1 MNVTSR
7 AALLCIALLLV
18 ACDGGRGTSQNNL
31 PAAQTR
37 DGIFVDTPVGALDYS
52 SASYSGQTHADG
64 GFTYKER
71 EELTFKVGCVVLGR
85 SVGKPVITP
94 FDLVAGAN
102 INTPVTQNPSA
113 LTNIARFLASLD
125 ADSDWRNGISIPD
138 AVRTYAA
145 NCNNAQNLRF
155 DVAIDAFGAPNGPAQ
170 QFVMAATG
178 HDLATVATAQQELQ
192 ITANQIIANG
202 VPNRLPS
209 ANAGSAQTADA
220 AEAVSLSGSG
230 TDPDGSIVAYE
241 WTQISGAPVILNNA
255 SSATPTFTAPSTSQT
270 QALNFSLVV
279 TDNDGGRS
287 QPSPVVI
294 HVNAAAA
301 SENHAP
307 IVSAGSAQTVTGGDN
322 VSLSGTATDS
332 DGTVVSLQW
341 TQVGNN
347 PSPVTLTHANTTNA
361 QFVAPE
367 VSQQTL
373 YTFRLTA
380 TDNQGAMSSSD
391 VVITVN
397 KKPGQPVNQPPVAN
411 AGLDQSV
418 NPGNMVTLSGSGTDP
433 EGQTLSYSWDQI
445 GTPAVQLSN
454 ANTATAQFVAPQ
466 VDSTTTLQFRL
477 TVRDPQGLS
486 SSDTVN
492 VTVQPGPPAV
502 PPISIADASA
512 MLSAGIIHFAV
523 TLPAASSQTIT
534 VSYATQ
540 DGSAHAGVDYTAT
553 SGILSFAAGET
564 SKTISVSLLQ
574 HTTKGPDKN
583 FLVQLSAP
591 VNATLADSQAIGT
604 IIDDN
609 PTVACAPG
617 KLCAGAAKRSIAPAK
632 KFIDGVQ
639 EERLPGISVLQQFHL
654 GGYGFGPFEFS
665 KLLSTITSGAFSD
678 RSCFPGTDTCV
689 SEDRARHAYYCRDY
703 ASDDCSVEL
712 RDQTW
717 VRAFYLSQPASNGS
731 NTQLMFVTIDAIGA
745 GNLIQDGMKAAIT
758 AATGVPAD
766 LIVIGQTHSHAS
778 ADLQGLWGGVPDEWV
793 RNTLYTMAAQAAKAA
808 KDSALPAKLT
818 YATGEDAAFANYRR
832 PRVDLNAHT
841 DPNLSVLQARDDHD
855 NILGTIVQYAAH
867 PTTIGGD
874 SNGANGR
881 IVHPDYVLG
890 LEDAVESASGGA
902 TTLYY
907 NGPIADASPGGDT
920 VGTNDYERVRSRGQ
934 CLAQSALAL
943 LNAQSPIC
951 SFSKLKRNTVRK
963 TDLDPTLTIAQKT
976 ATLPVTN
983 PLFLALGASGQI
995 SRYYDFSTIPLTDV
1009 PVVGAQLAV
1018 QQRNLPQVATTAST
1032 LVSRITIGGAAN
1044 GLEIVTIPGEGT
1056 NTYGQYIRG
1065 LTSNKNMMLLG
1076 LTHNSFGYIIP
1087 EDEFS
1092 YLDAS
1097 GSAGFVL
1104 PFTGYE
1110 EFVSLGPLTAPL
1122 LRLEAYN
1129 PLFNLSATDPRNIPP
1144 SLAACADNPAS
1155 SACIVWREL
1164 LQLDYIQRSYAETCR
1179 SNLAANV
1186 PGDARAQAEAF
1197 CGLLDPKTPLYQPC
1211 VDAGLP
1217 DAVCNTLGVAA
1228 GTTPPGG
1235 SSSPYGDGALGA
1247 LSQFMA
1253 DLNSMIAAM
1262 LSGDSEGTSMA
1273 LSNTLGNLNQNAST
1287 LLAAGFPGVLGLGR
1301 DPQIVLAN
1309 AVAAKRDAAPVI
1321 LTGAQLPALSVRA
1334 AAGTPYPYPS
1344 GANITGQSDETG
1356 RLSAFDPLRDPL
1368 HLGEVR
1374 DAHNGIIL
1382 YPSADDSHAPMG
1394 IPVERLA
1401 AYKWN
1406 GSSFVEIPMQADQKF
1421 PFFLAN
1427 AGSSFSVYSGTD
1439 EELTY
1444 QWDKERWSNADPA
1457 DPVAHFASTTQDP
1470 VSGFDDDDEIA
1481 FMYSDAGAQALTL
1494 ALPSDPNLDA
1504 TYGLQ
1509 EVILV
1514 DPLNKDPL
1522 KTKFVYIG
1530 VKKSGAT
1537 NQWYGQSHYVSYTR
1551 DENADQW
1558 IDRNFFRDEDSL
1570 KLGTSNTNYGPNHH
1584 GKVAPG
1590 DGYYGNPSAC
1600 TGTGADRLCDSTDRF
1615 ARDGVTVTTDQ
1626 YVWRATGRW
1635 MVREISVVDPDHPG
1649 LYGPDLIDRW
1659 KGRAFQQSPDSVV
1672 SLVGFED
1679 EQVNWEAN
1687 STLLGERCGPV
1698 RCMRE
1703 VWGADSGTN
1712 VTKTET
1718 FYRGNVTYRYH
1729 VRVHPIPPD
1738 GLYTSWDY
1746 NRGAMVPTAAEAQQG
1761 IQGGRY
1767 YTLLRPQG
1775 VPIDGVNDDVG
1786 QIDNVFGQP
1795 AFFDFPDP
1803 TFNLP
1808 LAFDSW
1814 EQVSGKGHNGSLVY
1828 TFELKG
1834 ATSVANPL
1842 VVPYYRDDACLD
1854 DGTGDDPV
1862 QRPYPGDSTTDAR
1875 VRASYAAMA
1884 HKPYEQLTCAD
1895 RQGAYGEH
1903 GIHYLVTHDSDN
1915 AFLLGKPIDEVDGQQ
1930 WQFMVPTATPQ
1941 NVAEPYAN
1949 NVRIPLVPIVITRP
1963 GIPALAGGAT
1973 QGGVLNYLA
1982 GVGTRIQNLLGA
1994 LASMSA
2000 DEILKVGQQALN
2012 YVLTGLDSLLYTSG
2026 AGSVSHLVG
2035 NVLGGDGSLTG
2046 ILGGVVDN
2054 LTHVLLGTPA
2064 GSKVR
2069 VGVGVVDMTPD
2080 VGYCA
2085 GQYCDYTDITDGL
2098 AGGDIDPY
2106 LTHKLKKTSY
2116 GVQSRLTARAI
2127 VIEGSNGKK
2136 VALLKSDNYVA
2147 QDLLIRR
2154 VGQILDEGSSGI
2166 GYEQI
2171 LYHVAHNHSAA
2182 YSSSPAV
2189 GLAVFQDAFDPRFFE
2204 NQARRLAAAIE
2215 IAAANLQP
2223 ARMGATVI
2231 KHRIYKGNIVRTADA
2246 DDGTP
2251 AGYPL
2256 EYNDHGLTLIRFD
2269 AVDANGN
2276 FSKPIATWI
2285 NWGEHPESLDGYN
2298 LHSADYLAPLER
2310 WVERETGA
2318 PLVFSQGD
2326 VGSAESSGNTDQRNA
2341 DDGTVCGTRSDASHC
2356 PFGQGVLRD
2365 WAHKGYAQTER
2376 NARFLADDVVKAW
2389 SKIGSGAADVVIPL
2403 TRDFPVDYLNNWVP
2417 GPLSHPYPS
2426 ISNCR
2431 TQTTVQGDLGI
2442 PAAGLPDCARRNTAE
2457 DLDGG
2462 AVSGPLFDGWK
2473 EITNVTQGGMIYALL
2488 RAEGV
2493 PVPENYDVPAF
2504 SAVEENL
2511 RLKLQTFR
2519 LGEILLASCACEA
2532 QNDLVLNIKS
2542 RLNAQ
2547 RGDIYDGF
2555 DWACLMPQYS
2565 GDAKYVAACE
2575 TQKKYFDPTDPLNAT
2590 LIPGT
2595 AVGKNNT
2602 ALIAHM
2608 RAQVHNDAR
2617 GWDAAQ
2623 NIALANAE
2631 SADNNKIWGNFTK
2644 EEIQDLGI
2652 ADGYKLPVAVGHAG
2666 DYNGYTVSYREYMNR
2681 DSYRK
2686 ALTSYGPHTGDYMA
2700 TRLVRMAAQLKGG
2713 PDFVPEAHD
2722 VVAQADELRQ
2732 QALAVVLGQATSAAY
2747 DGFHAAL
2754 SDDMGP
2760 VAALNQPQDITRFAA
2775 ATFSWRGGTTAQD
2788 NPVVTVE
2795 RCSLYPQ
2802 PCTLDAQWAKFADMT
2817 GEVQTRV
2824 AWPQGVPGVVAAYT
2838 GTYEWK
2844 WTANFEAY
2852 SAFPARLGSTPE
2864 GQYRFRVSGLVRK
2877 NRAPSA
2883 YGLVSASFRVQPWSS
2898 ADGVTATHSG
2908 NGVSFSA
2915 ASRSVTYPRSYSGS
2929 SFPFVAVTGDA
2940 AICNT
2945 CSFRPWAA
2953 VGQLAARGDIVVLR
2967 SGVVQTKRAAQCQ
2980 IGTGVSCTADLSGL
2994 ILANGDQLQARIYDQ
3009 DGNYRYAV
3017 VQ

>member
-1 MNVTSR
+1 MNVISR
-7 AALLCIALLLV
+7 AALLCIALLLA
-18 ACDGGRGTSQNNL
+18 ACDGGKGAPNPSSGARTLN
-31 PAAQTR
+31 
-37 DGIFVDTPVGALDYS
+37 GIFVDSPVRGLDYAAS
-52 SASYSGQTHADG
+52 SYSGQTQDDG

-71 EELTFKVGCVVLGR
+71 EEMTFKVGCIVLGR
-85 SVGKPVITP
+85 SIGKAVITP
-94 FDLVAGAN
+94 FDLVPGAAL
-102 INTPVTQNPSA
+102 NTPVTQNPPA

-125 ADSDWRNGISIPD
+125 EDGDWRNGITIPES
-138 AVRTYAA
+138 VRTYAA
-145 NCNNAQNLRF
+145 NCNAQANLRF
-155 DVAIDAFGAPNGPAQ
+155 DVPIDVFGAPNSPAQ

-178 HDLATVATAQQELQ
+178 RGLVTVITAQQELQ
-192 ITANQIIANG
+192 TTANQIIANG

-209 ANAGSAQTADA
+209 ANAGSAQTVGA
-220 AEAVSLSGSG
+220 AAVVSLSGSG

-241 WTQISGAPVILNNA
+241 WTQISGAPVTLSNA
-255 SSATPTFTAPSTSQT
+255 SSAAPTFTAPSSSQA
-270 QALNFSLVV
+270 QALKFALVV
-279 TDNDGGRS
+279 TDSDGGRS
-287 QPSPVVI
+287 QPARVTINVR
-294 HVNAAAA
+294 AATG
-301 SENHAP
+301 SGNQAP
-307 IVSAGSAQTVTGGDN
+307 LVSAGSPQTVTSGDVVN
-322 VSLSGTATDS
+322 LSGTATDP
-332 DGTVVSLQW
+332 DGSIASLLW
-341 TQVGNN
+341 TQVDNQ
-347 PSPVTLTHANTTNA
+347 SPVTLANANTAHA
-361 QFVAPE
+361 QFLAPNVA
-367 VSQQTL
+367 QQTA

-380 TDNQGAMSSSD
+380 TDNQGATSSSD

-397 KKPGQPVNQPPVAN
+397 RKPDQPVNQPPTAN
-411 AGLDQSV
+411 AGLDQIV
-418 NPGNMVTLSGSGTDP
+418 NAGALVSLSGSGSDP
-433 EGQTLSYSWDQI
+433 EGRPITYQWDQI

-454 ANTATAQFVAPQ
+454 ASTATAQFVAPQ
-466 VDSTTTLQFRL
+466 VQSNTTLHFRL
-477 TVRDPQGLS
+477 TVTDDQGLS
-486 SSDTVN
+486 SSDTAD
-492 VTVQPGPPAV
+492 VTVQPQAAAV
-502 PPISIADASA
+502 PPMSIADASA
-512 MLSAGIIHFAV
+512 PLSSGVIRFAV
-523 TLPAASSQTIT
+523 TLPASSSQNIT

-540 DGSAHAGVDYTAT
+540 DGSAHAGTDYTAV
-553 SGILSFAAGET
+553 SGQLSFAPGET
-564 SKTISVSLLQ
+564 SKTIAVSLIA
-574 HTTKGPDKN
+574 HTVKGPDKT
-583 FLVQLSAP
+583 FTVQLSAP
-591 VNATLADSQAIGT
+591 VNATLARSQATGT

-609 PTVACAPG
+609 PALACAAG

-632 KFIDGVQ
+632 PFIDGVQ
-639 EERLPGISVLQQFHL
+639 EQRLPGVSVLQQFHL

-665 KLLSTITSGAFSD
+665 KLLSTATGGAFSD
-678 RSCFPGTDTCV
+678 RTCFPGTDTCV
-689 SEDRARHAYYCRDY
+689 SEDRAHHAYYCRDY
-703 ASDDCSVEL
+703 AADNCSVEL

-717 VRAFYLSQPASNGS
+717 VRAFYLSQPGNSGS
-731 NTQLMFVTIDAIGA
+731 GTQLMFVTIDAIGA

-778 ADLQGLWGGVPDEWV
+778 ADLQGLWGGVPDDWV
-793 RNTLYTMAAQAAKAA
+793 RNTLYKMAAQAAKAA
-808 KDSALPAKLT
+808 KDSAQPAKLT

-841 DPNLSVLQARDDHD
+841 DPNLSVLQARD
-855 NILGTIVQYAAH
+855 NANNVLGTIVQYAAH
-867 PTTIGGD
+867 PTTIGED
-874 SNGANGR
+874 SNGSNGR

-902 TTLYY
+902 TTLYF
-907 NGPIADASPGGDT
+907 NGPIADASPGGET
-920 VGTNDYERVRSRGQ
+920 VGSNDYERVRSRGQ

-943 LNAQSPIC
+943 LNPQSPLC
-951 SFSKLKRNTVRK
+951 SFSQLKRNSVRK
-963 TDLDPTLTIAQKT
+963 TDLSPTIAVAQKM

-995 SRYYDFSTIPLTDV
+995 SRYYDFSAIPLADV
-1009 PVVGAQLAV
+1009 PVVGAQLLQ
-1018 QQRNLPQVATTAST
+1018 QQRNLPQVATTANT

-1065 LTSNKNMMLLG
+1065 LTQNRNMMLLG

-1122 LRLEAYN
+1122 LRLQAYN
-1129 PLFNLSATDPRNIPP
+1129 PLFGLSATDPRNIPP
-1144 SLAACADNPAS
+1144 SLGACAVNPSS
-1155 SACIVWREL
+1155 SACIVWRQM
-1164 LQLDYIQRSYAETCR
+1164 LQLDYIQRSYAATCR

-1186 PGDARAQAEAF
+1186 PGEARAQAEAF
-1197 CGLLDPKTPLYQPC
+1197 CGLLDPQTPLYQPC
-1211 VDAGLP
+1211 VDANLP
-1217 DAVCNTLGVAA
+1217 AAVCNTLGSAG

-1235 SSSPYGDGALGA
+1235 SSPYGDGALGA

-1253 DLNSMIAAM
+1253 NLNGMIGAM
-1262 LSGDSEGTSMA
+1262 LAGDVPGTSTA
-1273 LSNTLGNLNQNAST
+1273 LGTTLDNLKQNAPT
-1287 LLAAGFPGVLGLGR
+1287 LRAAGFPGVLGLGR
-1301 DPQIVLAN
+1301 DPKVVLTN

-1321 LTGAQLPALSVRA
+1321 LTGAQIPALSVRA
-1334 AAGTPYPYPS
+1334 AMGVPYPYPS
-1344 GANITGQSDETG
+1344 GANITGQSDQTG
-1356 RLSAFDPLRDPL
+1356 QLSGLDPLRDAL

-1382 YPSADDSHAPMG
+1382 YPAADDSRAPMG
-1394 IPVERLA
+1394 IPVERIA
-1401 AYKWN
+1401 VYAWN
-1406 GSSFVEIPMQADQKF
+1406 GSSFVEIPAQVDQKF

-1457 DPVAHFASTTQDP
+1457 DPVAHFASTMQDP
-1470 VSGFDDDDEIA
+1470 VSGFDDDDELA
-1481 FMYSDAGAQALTL
+1481 FMYSDAGSQALTL
-1494 ALPSDPNLDA
+1494 SLPSDPKLDGR
-1504 TYGLQ
+1504 YGLQ
-1509 EVILV
+1509 EVVLV
-1514 DPLNKDPL
+1514 DPLNKDL
-1522 KTKFVYIG
+1522 TKTRFVYIG
-1530 VKKSGAT
+1530 VKKAGAT
-1537 NQWYGQSHYVSYTR
+1537 NKWHGQSHYVNYTR
-1551 DENADQW
+1551 DDNADQW
-1558 IDRNFFRDEDSL
+1558 IDRYFFRDDDPQ
-1570 KLGTSNTNYGPNHH
+1570 KLGTSNTNYGPNHR

-1659 KGRAFQQSPDSVV
+1659 KGRAFQQSPDSII

-1746 NRGAMVPTAAEAQQG
+1746 NRSAMVPTAAEAQQG
-1761 IQGGRY
+1761 IKGGRY

-1786 QIDNVFGQP
+1786 QIDNLFGQP

-1814 EQVSGKGHNGSLVY
+1814 EQVSGKGRNGSLVY

-1834 ATSVANPL
+1834 ATSLANPL

-1862 QRPYPGDSTTDAR
+1862 QRPFPGDSSTDAR
-1875 VRASYAAMA
+1875 VRAGYAAA
-1884 HKPYEQLTCAD
+1884 ANKPYEQLTCAD

-1903 GIHYLVTHDSDN
+1903 GIHYLITHDSDN
-1915 AFLLGKPIDEVDGQQ
+1915 AFLFGKPIDEVDGQQ

-1941 NVAEPYAN
+1941 NVAEPYVN
-1949 NVRIPLVPIVITRP
+1949 NVRIPLLPVVIPRP
-1963 GIPALAGGAT
+1963 GIPALGDDAT

-1982 GVGTRIQNLLGA
+1982 GVGTQIQNLLGA

-2000 DEILKVGQQALN
+2000 DNILKVGQQALN
-2012 YVLTGLDSLLYTSG
+2012 YVVKGLESLLYTGG
-2026 AGSVSHLVG
+2026 AGSVSHAVG
-2035 NVLGGDGSLTG
+2035 QVLGSDGSLAG
-2046 ILGGVVDN
+2046 ILGGVVNN
-2054 LTHVLLGTPA
+2054 LTQVLLGAPV

-2136 VALLKSDNYVA
+2136 IALLKSDNYVA

-2154 VGQILDEGSSGI
+2154 VGQILDQGRSGI

-2171 LYHVAHNHSAA
+2171 LYHVSHNHSAA

-2204 NQARRLAAAIE
+2204 NQARRLASAIE

-2256 EYNDHGLTLIRFD
+2256 EYNDHGLTVVRFD
-2269 AVDANGN
+2269 AVDSNGN
-2276 FSKPIATWI
+2276 FSKPIATWM

-2298 LHSADYLAPLER
+2298 LHSADYLGPLER

-2318 PLVFSQGD
+2318 PLIFSQGD

-2341 DDGTVCGTRSDASHC
+2341 DDGTVCGTRDDASQC
-2356 PFGQGVLRD
+2356 PFGQGALRD
-2365 WAHKGYAQTER
+2365 WEHKGYAQTER

-2389 SKIGSGAADVVIPL
+2389 NRIATGAADVVIPM

-2442 PAAGLPDCARRNTAE
+2442 PAAGLPDCARRSTATG
-2457 DLDGG
+2457 LDGG
-2462 AVSGPLFDGWK
+2462 AISGPLFDGWQ
-2473 EITNVTQGGMIYALL
+2473 EITKVSRSGMIYALL

-2493 PVPENYDVPAF
+2493 PVPEHYDVPAF

-2511 RLKLQTFR
+2511 RLKLQAFR

-2532 QNDLVLNIKS
+2532 QSDLVLNIKS
-2542 RLNAQ
+2542 RLDAQ
-2547 RGDIYDGF
+2547 RGNIYDGF
-2555 DWACLMPQYS
+2555 DWACLMPQYA
-2565 GDAKYVAACE
+2565 GDPKYIAACE
-2575 TQKKYFDPTDPLNAT
+2575 TQKKYFDPADPLNAT

-2595 AVGKNNT
+2595 AAGKNNA

-2617 GWDAAQ
+2617 GWDGLQ
-2623 NIALANAE
+2623 NVAFANAE
-2631 SADNNKIWGNFTK
+2631 PADNSKIWGNFTK

-2652 ADGYKLPVAVGHAG
+2652 AEGYKLPVAVGHAG

-2686 ALTSYGPHTGDYMA
+2686 ALTSYGPHTGDFMA

-2713 PDFVPEAHD
+2713 PDFVPEAHNA
-2722 VVAQADELRQ
+2722 VAQVDELRQ

-2760 VAALNQPQDITRFAA
+2760 VAVLTQPQDITRFAA
-2775 ATFSWRGGTTAQD
+2775 ASFSWRGGTTAQD
-2788 NPVVTVE
+2788 NPVVVVE

-2802 PCTLDAQWAKFADMT
+2802 PCTTDANWSRFADMS

-2824 AWPQGVPGVVAAYT
+2824 AWPQGIPGVIAAYT
-2838 GTYEWK
+2838 GTQEWK

-2864 GQYRFRVSGLVRK
+2864 GQYRFRVNGLVRK

-2883 YGLVSASFRVQPWSS
+2883 YGLVSAPFIVQPWSS
-2898 ADGVTATHSG
+2898 SGGIAATRNG
-2908 NGVSFSA
+2908 NAVSFSA
-2915 ASRSVTYPRSYSGS
+2915 TSRSVSYPKTYSGS
-2929 SFPFVAVTGDA
+2929 AFPFVAVTGYA

-2945 CSFRPWAA
+2945 CSFRPWAS
-2953 VGQLAARGDIVVLR
+2953 VGQLAARGDIVVVN
-2967 SGVVQTKRAAQCQ
+2967 GNTVKTKRSATCQ
-2980 IGTGVSCTADLSGL
+2980 TGVGISCSADASNLT
-2994 ILANGDQLQARIYDQ
+2994 LAKGDQLQARIYDQ
-3009 DGNYRYAV
+3009 DGNYRFIV